1 MPDMV
6 LLGNEAVA
14 MGAIHAGLWAAYGY
28 PGTPS
33 SEIIGFLQNDPR
45 AAAAAG
51 SGAAGGSAGAA
62 GTEKAGAPA
71 PYIASWCANE
81 KTAYEA
87 AVGVSMV
94 GRRALVTMKH
104 VGLNVAADPFINSAL
119 LDIHGGLVLAVA
131 DDPGMHSSQNE
142 QDSRFFADYAR
153 IVCLEPRNQAEAY
166 AMTREAFDLSEEL
179 HIPVMV
185 RLVTRLSHSRAVVR
199 VGQARERAPL
209 SKSADPNGWILL
221 PAIARQHWD
230 ALLAAQP
237 RFRELSEA
245 SPYNSLVLNDR
256 YRELGVVTTGL
267 GRNYYEENL
276 EELEGKLGA
285 RPSHLHIGF
294 YPLPE
299 AKLRLLAA
307 QVKRLVVIE
316 EGYPLVER
324 ALRGVLPL
332 PIPIDG
338 KENGTL
344 PASGELTPD
353 NVRPALGL
361 PARRSLAFE
370 GPKLAG
376 RPPQLC
382 AGCPHRDAFDAL
394 NQALASYGRKIV
406 TSDIGC
412 YTLGFLPP
420 YQAVETC
427 MCMGA
432 SIGMARGAAEA
443 GFHPVVATIGD
454 STFLHSGLTGLA
466 DAVAAK
472 ANLTLLILDNSTTA
486 MTGGQPTLLAS
497 SQLPELI
504 RGLGVE
510 PAHIRIINPL
520 RKHTEE
526 NAKIIREEIEYRGV
540 SVVIAQREC
549 IQTRKSRRRQE
560 AAE

>member
-6 LLGNEAVA
+6 LLGNEAAA
-14 MGAIHAGLWAAYGY
+14 MGAVHAGLWAAYGY

-45 AAAAAG
+45 AAGGRGGGRAA
-51 SGAAGGSAGAA
+51 
-62 GTEKAGAPA
+62 
-71 PYIASWCANE
+71 YIASWCANE

-119 LDIHGGLVLAVA
+119 LNIHGGLVLAVA

-153 IVCLEPRNQAEAY
+153 IICLEPRNQAEAY
-166 AMTREAFDLSEEL
+166 SMTREAFDLSEEL

-199 VGQARERAPL
+199 VGEAQESRPL
-209 SKSADPNGWILL
+209 SKSTDPNGWILL
-221 PAIARQHWD
+221 PAIARQRWD

-237 RFRELSEA
+237 RFRELAEA
-245 SPYNSLVLNDR
+245 SPYNSLALNEK

-276 EELEGKLGA
+276 EELERKLGA

-294 YPLPE
+294 YPLPA
-299 AKLRLLAA
+299 AKLRLLAGH
-307 QVKRLVVIE
+307 VKRLVVIE
-316 EGYPLVER
+316 EGYPLAER
-324 ALRGVLPL
+324 ALRGILPL
-332 PIPIDG
+332 PLTIDG
-338 KENGTL
+338 KENGAL

-353 NVRPALGL
+353 NVRPVLGL
-361 PARRSLAFE
+361 PERRSLAFE

-432 SIGMARGAAEA
+432 AIGMARGAAEA

-510 PAHIRIINPL
+510 PAHIRLINPL

-526 NAKIIREEIEYRGV
+526 NAKILREEIEYRGV
-540 SVVIAQREC
+540 SVVIARREC
-549 IQTRKSRRRQE
+549 IQTRKSRKRQE

>member
-1 MPDMV
+1 MPEMV
-6 LLGNEAVA
+6 LLGNEAAA
-14 MGAIHAGLWAAYGY
+14 MGAAHAGLWAAYGY

-45 AAAAAG
+45 AA
-51 SGAAGGSAGAA
+51 GGRG
-62 GTEKAGAPA
+62 GGRTQ
-71 PYIASWCANE
+71 YIASWCANE

-119 LDIHGGLVLAVA
+119 LNIHGGLVLAVA

-153 IVCLEPRNQAEAY
+153 IICLEPRNQAEAY
-166 AMTREAFDLSEEL
+166 AMTREAFDLSEAL

-199 VGQARERAPL
+199 VGEAREPGPL

-221 PAIARQHWD
+221 PAIARRRWD

-237 RFRELSEA
+237 RFRELSES
-245 SPYNSLVLNDR
+245 SPYNMLALNSG
-256 YRELGVVTTGL
+256 YRELGVITTGL

-276 EELEGKLGA
+276 EELERKLGA

-294 YPLPE
+294 YPLPV
-299 AKLRLLAA
+299 AKLRLLASK
-307 QVKRLVVIE
+307 VKRLVVIE

-324 ALRGVLPL
+324 ALRGILPL
-332 PIPIDG
+332 PILIDG
-338 KENGTL
+338 KENGAL

-361 PARRSLAFE
+361 PERRSVAFE
-370 GPKLAG
+370 GPRLAG

-394 NQALASYGRKIV
+394 NQALASYGQKIV

-510 PAHIRIINPL
+510 PAHIRLINPL
-520 RKHTEE
+520 RKFTEQ
-526 NAKIIREEIEYRGV
+526 NAKIIHEEIEYRGV
-540 SVVIAQREC
+540 SVVIARREC
-549 IQTRKSRRRQE
+549 IQIRKNRRRRE